1 MILADTS
8 VWVEHLNRDR
18 EFLEHL
24 IAADEVLIH
33 PFVIGELACGSLAD
47 RGKVMKD
54 LHDLPHST
62 VVGEPDALSFLE
74 RHRLMNTGLNYIDVH
89 LLAAAAAAEMPLWTF
104 DRQLRAAALA
114 LDLAADAFL
123 AELEIPPP
131 AGHPL

>member
-8 VWVEHLNRDR
+8 VWIRHLNKDPGL
-18 EFLEHL
+18 LEPL
-24 IAADEVLIH
+24 ILAEEVLVH
-33 PFVIGELACGSLAD
+33 PFVIGELACGGLAD
-47 RGKVMKD
+47 RGRVMKD

-62 VVGEPDALSFLE
+62 VVREPDALSFLE
-74 RHRLMNTGLNYIDVH
+74 RNRLMNTGLNYIDVH